1 MITKKTKNNNNI
13 KQKDPL
19 HGGSKSSHTTTLLE
33 HITTTI
39 GLTDITW
46 TSFKTFLLRRWRL
59 IREGWEVKLKGWSL
73 KVGGVGQSEILS
85 LVLTCL
91 IQSDNNKRR
100 ERKLIETSSKV
111 TL

>member
-39 GLTDITW
+39 GLTDIT
-46 TSFKTFLLRRWRL
+46 
-59 IREGWEVKLKGWSL
+59 
-73 KVGGVGQSEILS
+73 
-85 LVLTCL
+85 
-91 IQSDNNKRR
+91 
-100 ERKLIETSSKV
+100 
-111 TL
+111 